1 MHNVIRHCFTG
12 HDNQTFDLGR
22 VLWAFGVI
30 AFIFFAGYHVY
41 SKGEFD
47 AIGYG
52 GGLGGLLAGGG
63 ASLGFKSKT
72 EPE

>member
-1 MHNVIRHCFTG
+1 MPDFMKHCFTG

-22 VLWAFGVI
+22 VLWAIGVV
-30 AFIFFAGYHVY
+30 AFILFAGYHAIT
-41 SKGEFD
+41 KGEFD

-63 ASLGFKSKT
+63 ASLRMKMDT
-72 EPE
+72 EPT